1 MGNCYAFLNK
11 KKSVLD
17 EPLIPMSQ
25 VIGTVNELK
34 EKNSGLNQRIRSI
47 ESTLSNSQGEMQ
59 IKINQIVQEMNK
71 ITNNVLPNLV
81 RSKGDVL
88 ELKEKVISMCTEIIT
103 ISTEVEQM
111 KDNTLLSSQL
121 EPIKDKMESIGNL
134 DCQVRE
140 LKNQIEQ
147 ISKIT
152 TSIETRDNWMK
163 DN

>member
-1 MGNCYAFLNK
+1 MGNCYGFLQK
-11 KKSVLD
+11 KRSGLD

-34 EKNSGLNQRIRSI
+34 EKNTGLNQRIRSI
-47 ESTLSNSQGEMQ
+47 ENTLNSSQGEMQ
-59 IKINQIVQEMNK
+59 IKINQIVLEMNK

-81 RSKGDVL
+81 KSKGDVL
-88 ELKEKVISMCTEIIT
+88 DLKERVIDMSTEIST

-121 EPIKDKMESIGNL
+121 DPIKDKMESIVNL
-134 DCQVRE
+134 DSQVRE

-152 TSIETRDNWMK
+152 ASIETRDNWLK

>member
-1 MGNCYAFLNK
+1 MGNCYGFIQ
-11 KKSVLD
+11 KSRSQLD

-34 EKNSGLNQRIRSI
+34 EKNTGLNQRIRSI

-71 ITNNVLPNLV
+71 ITNSVLPNLL

-88 ELKEKVISMCTEIIT
+88 ELKEKVIDMSTEIMT

-121 EPIKDKMESIGNL
+121 DPIKNKMESIGNL
-134 DCQVRE
+134 DNQVWE

-147 ISKIT
+147 ISKVT

>member
-11 KKSVLD
+11 KNSVLD

-59 IKINQIVQEMNK
+59 IKINQIVGELNK
-71 ITNNVLPNLV
+71 ITNNVLPNLL

-88 ELKEKVISMCTEIIT
+88 ELKEKVINM
-103 ISTEVEQM
+103 STEVRTIGSEIEHM

-121 EPIKDKMESIGNL
+121 DPIKNKMESISNL
-134 DCQVRE
+134 DSQVRE
-140 LKNQIEQ
+140 LKSQIEQ
-147 ISKIT
+147 ISKVT

>member
-1 MGNCYAFLNK
+1 MGNCYAFLNR

-59 IKINQIVQEMNK
+59 IKINQIVGELNK
-71 ITNNVLPNLV
+71 ITHNVLPNLV
-81 RSKGDVL
+81 KSKGDVL
-88 ELKEKVISMCTEIIT
+88 DLKERVIDMSNDIST

-121 EPIKDKMESIGNL
+121 EPIKDKMETIGNL
-134 DCQVRE
+134 DSQVRE
-140 LKNQIEQ
+140 LKNQIGQ

-152 TSIETRDNWMK
+152 ASIETRDNWLK
-163 DN
+163 YN

>member
-1 MGNCYAFLNK
+1 
-11 KKSVLD
+11 
-17 EPLIPMSQ
+17 MSQ

-59 IKINQIVQEMNK
+59 IKINQIVGELNK
-71 ITNNVLPNLV
+71 ITNNVLPNLL

-88 ELKEKVISMCTEIIT
+88 ELKEKVINM
-103 ISTEVEQM
+103 STEVRTIGSEIEHM

-121 EPIKDKMESIGNL
+121 DPIKNKMESISNL
-134 DCQVRE
+134 DSQVRE
-140 LKNQIEQ
+140 LKSQIEQ
-147 ISKIT
+147 ISKVT